1 MINIEINRNYIGN
14 IYRFVVDGHSG
25 YEEIGKDIVCAN
37 VSTATQSVI
46 LGMSELLGI
55 RLNIVIDDGHLEC
68 SIPEI
73 SDQLDL
79 EKVNILLET
88 MVLTLRQV
96 ESEYSDYVKMIEV
109 ED

>member
-1 MINIEINRNYIGN
+1 MN
-14 IYRFVVDGHSG
+14 RFVVDGHSG

-55 RLNIVIDDGHLEC
+55 RLNIIIDDGHLEC
-68 SIPEI
+68 EIPEI
-73 SDQLDL
+73 SDQLVL

-88 MVLTLRQV
+88 MVLTLRQA
-96 ESEYSDYVKMIEV
+96 EAAYSEYVKMIEV
-109 ED
+109 EE

>member
-14 IYRFVVDGHSG
+14 IYRFTVDGHSG
-25 YEEIGKDIVCAN
+25 YEESGKDIVCAN

-46 LGMSELLGI
+46 LGMSEILGI
-55 RLNIVIDDGHLEC
+55 RLNIIIDDGHLEC
-68 SIPEI
+68 EIPEI
-73 SDQLDL
+73 SDQLVL

-88 MVLTLRQV
+88 MVLTLQQAA
-96 ESEYSDYVKMIEV
+96 SEYSDYVKMIEV

>member
-14 IYRFVVDGHSG
+14 VYRFVVDGHSG
-25 YEEIGKDIVCAN
+25 YEESGRDIVCAS

-46 LGMSELLGI
+46 LGMSEILGI
-55 RLNIVIDDGHLEC
+55 RLNIIIDDGHLACE
-68 SIPEI
+68 IPEVT
-73 SDQLDL
+73 DQLVL

-88 MVLTLRQV
+88 MVLTLRQT

-109 ED
+109 EE

>member
-14 IYRFVVDGHSG
+14 VYRFTVKGHSG
-25 YEEIGKDIVCAN
+25 YEESGKDIVCAN

-46 LGMSELLGI
+46 LGMSEILGI
-55 RLNIVIDDGHLEC
+55 RLNIIIDDGHLEC
-68 SIPEI
+68 EIPEI
-73 SDQLDL
+73 SDQLVL

-88 MVLTLRQV
+88 MVLTLQQAAT
-96 ESEYSDYVKMIEV
+96 EYSDYVKMIEV